1 MWYCLYFGSG
11 KYRRGSISSRCT
23 GIAKKFYQLRF
34 GKFRMILKDSGIHF
48 LYIILYIIRLKAI
61 QIIHD
66 RAMYCVAI
74 HIFALGFDHPAD
86 VVLCLLISRIKRVGI
101 NLQNGFFRR
110 KFCSFTVYFRS
121 SFTWYIVASP

>member
-1 MWYCLYFGSG
+1 
-11 KYRRGSISSRCT
+11 
-23 GIAKKFYQLRF
+23 
-34 GKFRMILKDSGIHF
+34 MILKDSGIHF

-101 NLQNGFFRR
+101 NLQNGFFLENLFLYSVFQ
-110 KFCSFTVYFRS
+110 K
-121 SFTWYIVASP
+121 